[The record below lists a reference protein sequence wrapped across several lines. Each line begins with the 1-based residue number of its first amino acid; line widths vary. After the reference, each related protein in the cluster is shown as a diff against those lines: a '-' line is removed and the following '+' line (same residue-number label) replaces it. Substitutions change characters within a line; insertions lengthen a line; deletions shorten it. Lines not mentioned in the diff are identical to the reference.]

1 MDSFSNSKS
10 KTKTNTSVISV
21 FQRLLDLFSVF
32 LGWQLAT
39 TFGSEDVSLL
49 IVLFVIIAFQFI
61 SDVNNAYTTWRG
73 EHLLVNIYRVG
84 VNFSLAL
91 ILCGTCFYFFYD
103 IKPKLVSFSLVW
115 FFTSLL
121 LFLTSAIF
129 IRLLFLFLR
138 KKGMRIKKVG
148 IFGESESAYR
158 LSQHFNSYPWLG
170 FSLHGFYNNS
180 GTEHIGDNL
189 INRLGNEDNLFAD
202 VQIGL
207 VNHVYIATDYYNDE
221 ELKRILSKLS
231 NTTCS
236 VNYIPNA
243 ISYGLLRAVNTE
255 IEGVSIISVYDTS
268 FNGVNMLTKRCF
280 DVFASMLLIIFFS
293 PLMVLI
299 ALSVMATSPGPI
311 LFKQK
316 RYGLEGKEINVL
328 KFRTMHCSSDDT
340 NFRQATPDDRRVTV
354 IGRVLRKTSLDELP
368 QLFNVFYGSMSLV
381 GPRPHAIA
389 HNEEFRK
396 LIHGYMLRHKVKP
409 GITGW
414 AQICGWRGE
423 TDTLE
428 KMTKRIEYDL
438 FYINNW
444 TLMLDIKI
452 LIMTISR
459 GFLNKNAY

>member
-1 MDSFSNSKS
+1 
-10 KTKTNTSVISV
+10 
-21 FQRLLDLFSVF
+21 
-32 LGWQLAT
+32 
-39 TFGSEDVSLL
+39 
-49 IVLFVIIAFQFI
+49 
-61 SDVNNAYTTWRG
+61 
-73 EHLLVNIYRVG
+73 
-84 VNFSLAL
+84 
-91 ILCGTCFYFFYD
+91 
-103 IKPKLVSFSLVW
+103 
-115 FFTSLL
+115 
-121 LFLTSAIF
+121 
-129 IRLLFLFLR
+129 
-138 KKGMRIKKVG
+138 MRIKKVG

-158 LSQHFNSYPWLG
+158 LSQHFNNYPWLG

-180 GTEHIGDNL
+180 GTDHIGDHL
-189 INRLGNEDNLFAD
+189 INRLGNEDDLFAD

-280 DVFASMLLIIFFS
+280 DVFVAMLLIIFFS

-328 KFRTMHCSSDDT
+328 KFRTMYCSSDDT

-368 QLFNVFYGSMSLV
+368 QLFNVFCGSMSLV